1 MKITID
7 IPDTTLAVFVSM
19 LWDENW
25 SYKMDDFFKTH
36 ELYPEKREGW
46 YSIWKCRKKLKE
58 SES

>member
-25 SYKMDDFFKTH
+25 HYKMGVSSLDVND
-36 ELYPEKREGW
+36 LYDGNEIKLPREQENDG
-46 YSIWKCRKKLKE
+46 
-58 SES
+58 